1 MQHLS
6 DLKGPSFSETT
17 QKSKPSSNIGAVSCT
32 MFFQHQ
38 TIIPLQEQ
46 FLSNIV
52 SRALSKTVII
62 LEFLGDIDKLLFDP
76 PIAGYFSGSL

>member
-76 PIAGYFSGSL
+76 PIAEYFSGSL